1 MALNTSLK
9 DYTIVVTENQ
19 TQGRGQMEGYWDSE
33 PYKNLTFSLF
43 TTLEKLEI
51 KHQAY
56 LNFAVCLAIY
66 DALKSL
72 CIPDLFVKWPND
84 IMADS
89 KKVCGVLIETT
100 FKKNK
105 IKNTIIGIGLNVNQ
119 EKFSNK
125 LPKAISLSQLLN
137 TSFDLDTL
145 LKQIVEQ
152 IKKYIQKLE
161 NQEFDFIH
169 TSYLNALYKIGISSY
184 FINTKNNQL
193 FKGKIVDVNPNG
205 KLVVQLEDKTHIDF
219 ENKEVKFATI

>member
-9 DYTIVVTENQ
+9 DYTIIVAENQ
-19 TQGRGQMEGYWDSE
+19 TQGRGQMEGYWDSK

-43 TTLEKLEI
+43 TTFRKLEV

-66 DALKSL
+66 DTLKSL

-125 LPKAISLSQLLN
+125 LPNAISLNQLLN
-137 TSFDLDTL
+137 ETFDLDRL

-152 IKKYIQKLE
+152 IKKYIQELE

-184 FINTKNNQL
+184 FENTKNKQQ
-193 FKGKIVDVNPNG
+193 FKGKIVDVKSNG
-205 KLVVQLEDKTHIDF
+205 KLVIQLEDKTLVEF
-219 ENKEVKFATI
+219 ENKEIKFATI